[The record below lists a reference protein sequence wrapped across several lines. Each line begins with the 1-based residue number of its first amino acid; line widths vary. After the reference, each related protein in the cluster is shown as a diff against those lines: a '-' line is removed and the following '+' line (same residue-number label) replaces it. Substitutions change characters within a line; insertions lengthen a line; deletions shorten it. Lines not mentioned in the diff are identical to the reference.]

1 MKETLG
7 CEEKSV
13 NVGLIGFFHRVGMFC
28 HHRSKRAVFVEVI
41 AGSFFLKA
49 LADCVAEGALLLF
62 QKVKLW
68 VLYQL
73 MINHCMSLLS
83 LTNRVCSSK
92 FKSLLSSG

>member
-1 MKETLG
+1 MKEALG
-7 CEEKSV
+7 CEESV
-13 NVGLIGFFHRVGMFC
+13 NVGLIGLFHRVGMFC
-28 HHRSKRAVFVEVI
+28 QHRSKRGVFIEVV

-49 LADCVAEGALLLF
+49 LAGCVAEGALLLF

-73 MINHCMSLLS
+73 LINHCMSLLS

-92 FKSLLSSG
+92 FKSLLSSA